1 MSVFRTY
8 YKHFCAKYKPIS
20 MVSFSEI
27 LSILMEKKGI
37 KNPTELAKL
46 LGYSSSEKVQRL
58 IRDSEAKPSF
68 QIIFDI
74 ITAFPDIN
82 PAWVVKGVGN
92 IFLTNG
98 KANGAIPKSVDK
110 DSVTTAPLISQYAH
124 AGYMK
129 GYADEDYLEAQPMYV
144 AKRKYSGGKYIA
156 FEIRGDSMDDGSKRA
171 ICHGDVVLGRELYRH
186 YWTSKLHVPMVFI
199 IVHKQDGIVIKE
211 VVDHNLETGI
221 ITCHSFNPEYEDFN
235 VNLDDVMQLFYI
247 KEISRDVE

>member
-1 MSVFRTY
+1 MEAY
-8 YKHFCAKYKPIS
+8 NP
-20 MVSFSEI
+20 VSQRI
-27 LSILMEKKGI
+27 
-37 KNPTELAKL
+37 KL
-46 LGYSSSEKVQRL
+46 LIDTYADGSVRKFSNLINLASSQKLNRL
-58 IRDSEAKPSF
+58 FNLDTRNNKYPEPS
-68 QIIFDI
+68 FDI
-74 ITAFPDIN
+74 IASVANKFPTIN
-82 PAWVVKGVGN
+82 LNWLMTGDGN
-92 IFLTNG
+92 MLLEGN
-98 KANGAIPKSVDK
+98 KVNGAIPKSVDK

-221 ITCHSFNPEYEDFN
+221 ITCHSFNPENEDFN
-235 VNLDDVMQLFYI
+235 VNLNDVMQLFYI